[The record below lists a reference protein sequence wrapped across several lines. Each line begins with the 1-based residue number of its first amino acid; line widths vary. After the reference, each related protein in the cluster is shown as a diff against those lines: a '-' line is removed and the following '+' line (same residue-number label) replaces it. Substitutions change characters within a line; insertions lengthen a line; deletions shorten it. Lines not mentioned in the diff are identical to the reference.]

1 MRIKDGFELRE
12 ICGEHVILSHGMDN
26 IDFSKIISLN
36 KTTRSAHFRIK
47 SNTSFY
53 TSRPL
58 FCFFKQKRAS
68 ISGER
73 KIIRLRKQFF
83 SPQILETASAYRPK
97 TFLKMKSGEA
107 VEARFFSI
115 RHGPTDKRMM
125 SKRQAGHA
133 PNLHSPSPLAARAAF
148 RPGTMAQRR
157 HETLTRCSRHN
168 ARDSRISVHLR
179 HGSRIA
185 ESRERL
191 VDILSKR

>member
-1 MRIKDGFELRE
+1 MILHPLLALWVRPVDGFVCRSL
-12 ICGEHVILSHGMDN
+12 V
-26 IDFSKIISLN
+26 FSNLCLVNLLPQIGK
-36 KTTRSAHFRIK
+36 
-47 SNTSFY
+47 
-53 TSRPL
+53 
-58 FCFFKQKRAS
+58 FF
-68 ISGER
+68 SGER

-115 RHGPTDKRMM
+115 RHVPTDKRMM

>member
-1 MRIKDGFELRE
+1 MIHHPQLALWVRPVD
-12 ICGEHVILSHGMDN
+12 
-26 IDFSKIISLN
+26 DFVYRSLV
-36 KTTRSAHFRIK
+36 FRNLCLVNLLPQIGK
-47 SNTSFY
+47 
-53 TSRPL
+53 
-58 FCFFKQKRAS
+58 FF
-68 ISGER
+68 SGER

-115 RHGPTDKRMM
+115 RHVPATKRKM

-148 RPGTMAQRR
+148 RLGTMAQRSR
-157 HETLTRCSRHN
+157 ETLTRCSRHN
-168 ARDSRISVHLR
+168 ARDSRISVRVR
-179 HGSRIA
+179 HGSQIA

>member
-1 MRIKDGFELRE
+1 LTRQGQNF
-12 ICGEHVILSHGMDN
+12 HPAILYTFLLTKRKLLSIFPGW
-26 IDFSKIISLN
+26 

-53 TSRPL
+53 TSSPL

-115 RHGPTDKRMM
+115 RHVPTDKRMM

-179 HGSRIA
+179 HGSRI
-185 ESRERL
+185 
-191 VDILSKR
+191 

>member
-1 MRIKDGFELRE
+1 M
-12 ICGEHVILSHGMDN
+12 
-26 IDFSKIISLN
+26 
-36 KTTRSAHFRIK
+36 
-47 SNTSFY
+47 Y
-53 TSRPL
+53 TSSPL
-58 FCFFKQKRAS
+58 FCFFNPKHTS

-97 TFLKMKSGEA
+97 TFLKTKSGEA
-107 VEARFFSI
+107 FEARFFSI
-115 RHGPTDKRMM
+115 RHVPATKRMM

-168 ARDSRISVHLR
+168 ARDSRISVHVR

-185 ESRERL
+185 ESRKRQ

>member
-1 MRIKDGFELRE
+1 MR
-12 ICGEHVILSHGMDN
+12 S
-26 IDFSKIISLN
+26 S
-36 KTTRSAHFRIK
+36 HFREK

-53 TSRPL
+53 TSSPL
-58 FCFFKQKRAS
+58 FCFFNPKHAS

-97 TFLKMKSGEA
+97 TFLKTKSGQA
-107 VEARFFSI
+107 FEARFFSI
-115 RHGPTDKRMM
+115 WHVPVAKRKM

-133 PNLHSPSPLAARAAF
+133 PNLHSPSPLAARVAF
-148 RPGTMAQRR
+148 RPGIMPQRS

-168 ARDSRISVHLR
+168 ARDSHISVHFR